1 MVGRRELE
9 TTVLCCRID
18 KHVSVAVEEV
28 VKRKGITVSRLLNE
42 WIRAGIEKELGLKT
56 DAEILNWS
64 HDYLIESSREA
75 RKLFDIALM
84 ELKEELSRNRK
95 K

>member
-1 MVGRRELE
+1 MVSRRELE

-18 KHVSVAVEEV
+18 KYVSVALEEV
-28 VKRKGITVSRLLNE
+28 VKRKGITISKLLNE

-64 HDYLIESSREA
+64 LAS
-75 RKLFDIALM
+75 
-84 ELKEELSRNRK
+84 
-95 K
+95 